1 MKSSRHPLGPWRC
14 IPLLLLLLSAC
25 DDSPSGDDAGS
36 LPDSGSDAGTA
47 DSGPPPEDA
56 GMPDAGTPDAGRPPW
71 DGTYTALEDRGDWID
86 TGRHD
91 TCQFVTPEDLDPQRC
106 ESIAAFDLS
115 SCSTEQLSGVENQG
129 IFQLNLRE
137 EASYSSTR
145 PPSDSVYN
153 SFAGLRLSADGTQ
166 DAYGP
171 APLIARVTEGG
182 TFFLAARR
190 TSRSPWGDS
199 VTTTALAG
207 CHVLSPGVI
216 TGCYVSCN
224 SHPMYGFNKSVGT
237 FRTERMTWAPGENE
251 ASGGL
256 ALVAEA
262 STTVGMP
269 VDVYVAKEHAY
280 VVSVSTG
287 PLLGGLSVF
296 DVKDRTSPT
305 LVKTV
310 TIAGDGAWNGV
321 WAKGD
326 ALYVASDSS
335 GLIVFDITD
344 PANPVFVRH
353 AEGPDAVHT
362 VLVEG
367 ERLFANSPGTGTF
380 VYDIT
385 SPLAPTLLQLIT
397 WSPEGYTGGPHD
409 VFVHGDRLYISNDT
423 TGFHIMDISDLDDVR
438 HLGDYLQ
445 PGFFGIF
452 SHHNAV
458 GTFAGRTL
466 AFVGGEFTASHVRVL
481 DVTDPTNIPLIGT
494 FRMRP
499 LTSMHNLLLRGNLLY
514 VAWYQEGLRVL
525 DVSHPT
531 QPRQLAHFNTY
542 RETDPRRGNGIF
554 EGAFGVRIPGDG
566 FVYLV
571 DSSRGLIIVNEL

>member
-1 MKSSRHPLGPWRC
+1 MGPWRC

-36 LPDSGSDAGTA
+36 LPDSGSDAGTV
-47 DSGPPPEDA
+47 DSGPPPD
-56 GMPDAGTPDAGRPPW
+56 DAGTPDAGPPPW
-71 DGTYTALEDRGDWID
+71 DGTYTVLEDLGDWID

-106 ESIAAFDLS
+106 ERIAAFDLS

-129 IFQLNLRE
+129 IFQLNLRQ
-137 EASYSSTR
+137 EASYSSTN
-145 PPSDSVYN
+145 PPSDSVSN
-153 SFAGLRLSADGTQ
+153 SFAGLRLSADGTL
-166 DAYGP
+166 DAYGS

-182 TFFLAARR
+182 TFFLAARNSYR
-190 TSRSPWGDS
+190 GPGGNV

-224 SHPMYGFNKSVGT
+224 SHPTYGFNKSVGT
-237 FRTERMTWAPGENE
+237 FRTERMTWAPGEAE

-262 STTVGMP
+262 STSVGMP
-269 VDVYVAKEHAY
+269 VDIYVAKEHAY
-280 VVSVSTG
+280 VVSVSKG

-296 DVKDRTSPT
+296 DVKDRTKPT

-344 PANPVFVRH
+344 PANPGFVRH

-397 WSPEGYTGGPHD
+397 WAPEGYTGGPHD
-409 VFVHGDRLYISNDT
+409 VFVHGNRLYISNDT

-445 PGFFGIF
+445 PGFIGTF

-499 LTSMHNLLLRGNLLY
+499 HTSMHNLLLRGNLLY

-542 RETDPRRGNGIF
+542 RETDPRRGHGLF